1 MKIYHQLISKFKDQR
16 GITAVVVAIVIMMLM
31 GFVALAV
38 DVGYVAATKNEL
50 QDIADASAL
59 AATGDLGNQYVTN
72 TLLDYNQIKTIAK
85 NTGTANKAAGLPI
98 TILDAEVLIGTW
110 DPAAIPPTPKFNS
123 SGTPPNAVKVTTRR
137 DGGANGPITT
147 FFANIFGI
155 QTVDV
160 WADAIAALTPPAIVP
175 EIQLPVGLSEQ
186 WFPDHCGQVVDF
198 TQTQL
203 SCVGWHNW
211 NDAINANQMK
221 NRLLGMI
228 IADTCQDPPEN
239 PNPSD
244 GYGYGAAYW
253 AAKYPGYPVPG
264 SYPSAGATVGDGFE
278 FQGGVIGALF
288 TGSGQNPPPMPA
300 LFDYFKARDG
310 GQQWNQYLPNHL
322 DDDTVWTTVAPVYED
337 PGTYPNNCS
346 NPNTNLQIKGFAIVQ
361 VSNVNPQP
369 SKTMDVYI
377 HCHMFVISGRGG
389 GGGSGN
395 TLGAIPNLVE

>member
-16 GITAVVVAIVIMMLM
+16 GVTAVVVAIAITMLM

-50 QDIADASAL
+50 QDIADAAAL
-59 AATGDLGNQYVTN
+59 AGAGELGNQYVTN
-72 TLLDYNQIKTIAK
+72 TLLVYNDIKQKAID
-85 NTGTANKAAGLPI
+85 TGAANKAAGLFINIP
-98 TILDAEVLIGTW
+98 DADVLIGTW
-110 DPAAIPPTPKFNS
+110 DQHAIPKFDSSLTPQPT
-123 SGTPPNAVKVTTRR
+123 AVKVTARR

-147 FFANIFGI
+147 FFAKIFGI

-160 WADAIAALTPPAIVP
+160 WADAVAALTPPAIVP

-186 WFPDHCGQVVDF
+186 WFPNNCGQVVDF

-228 IADTCQDPPEN
+228 VADTCQDPPEN
-239 PNPSD
+239 PSPSD

-253 AAKYPGYPVPG
+253 AAKYPGYPMPG
-264 SYPSAGATVGDGFE
+264 SSPAAGATVGDGFE
-278 FQGGVIGALF
+278 FQGGVVGALF

-300 LFDYFKARDG
+300 LFEYFKARDG
-310 GQQWNQYLPNHL
+310 GQQWNQYLPANL
-322 DDDTVWTTVAPVYED
+322 QDDDTVWTTIAPVYAD
-337 PGTYPNNCS
+337 PGTYPNCS
-346 NPNTNLQIKGFAIVQ
+346 NPNTNLQIQGYAIIR

-369 SKTMDVYI
+369 SKTMDVYV
-377 HCHMFVISGRGG
+377 HCNLFVISGRGG

-395 TLGAIPNLVE
+395 TLGEIPNLVE

>member
-16 GITAVVVAIVIMMLM
+16 GAVAVIVAFSIFF
-31 GFVALAV
+31 FVLIIAALAI
-38 DVGYVAATKNEL
+38 DIGYVAATKNEL

-59 AATGDLGNQYVTN
+59 AATGELGNQYVTN
-72 TLLDYNQIKTIAK
+72 TPLDYTNIKLIAK
-85 NTGTANKAAGLPI
+85 NTGTVNKAAGLPI
-98 TILDAEVLIGTW
+98 TILDADVLIGTW
-110 DPAAIPPTPKFNS
+110 DQNATPKFDS
-123 SGTPPNAVKVTTRR
+123 SVTPQPTAVKVTARR
-137 DGGANGPITT
+137 DSGANGPITT
-147 FFANIFGI
+147 FFAKIFGI

-160 WADAIAALTPPAIVP
+160 WADAVAALTPPAIVP

-186 WFPDHCGQVVDF
+186 WFPNDCGNVVDF

-228 IADTCQDPPEN
+228 VADTCQDPPEN
-239 PNPSD
+239 PSPSD

-253 AAKYPGYPVPG
+253 AAKYPGYPMPG
-264 SYPSAGATVGDGFE
+264 SYPSAGATVGEGFE

-310 GQQWNQYLPNHL
+310 GQQWNQYLPAHL
-322 DDDTVWTTVAPVYED
+322 QDDDTVWTTIAPVYAD
-337 PGTYPNNCS
+337 PGTYPNCS
-346 NPNTNLQIKGFAIVQ
+346 NPNTNLQIQGYAIVR

-369 SKTMDVYI
+369 SKTMDVYV
-377 HCHMFVISGRGG
+377 HCTMFVISGRGG